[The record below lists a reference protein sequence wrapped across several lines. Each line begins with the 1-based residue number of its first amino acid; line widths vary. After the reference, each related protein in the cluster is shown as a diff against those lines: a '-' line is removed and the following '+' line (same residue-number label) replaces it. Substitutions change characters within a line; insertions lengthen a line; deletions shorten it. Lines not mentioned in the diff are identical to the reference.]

1 MTDLVSVA
9 SNAVSSYQR
18 ALGTISNNIANVATD
33 GYSRQEVVLQANPVA
48 KVGNTYMGTGVTVDR
63 LQRQYDTFV
72 ESNLRSSNS
81 DLLSQEPMV
90 NYANR
95 VIDIMGGPS
104 MGLSSAL
111 DQFFGSARNLSADPA
126 SSVLRGSFVR
136 DAENLATRFGQL
148 SGQLDLVQSETDQL
162 VDSHVSEMNT
172 TIQQLAEI
180 NIQLTK
186 QKNASS
192 QPPDLLDQRDKLL
205 KDLSGYAR
213 INTFFQQ
220 NGSVTV
226 SLGPSITRD
235 VVVDGIKSF
244 RIGTSFNAASP
255 EKVALVIDPY
265 GDASPLTSLTSGK
278 LSGLMS
284 FREQVLGSSRSAL
297 NVLANSVVTEVNA
310 LHEGGIDAYGNKGV
324 ALFTID
330 ASDTAAAGT
339 MQVAFSDPLRVASAA
354 QFRVIE
360 SPLNISDV
368 DANISY
374 EAPVFTGPKAL
385 DQVLANNPE
394 TSKPLSVQ
402 VSISNPVAA
411 VTTIP
416 NGFSDVQILLGEA
429 DAGQQLQV
437 FTRDG
442 RQILGEALSTTLQG
456 QVMTAAN
463 GFVPNAT
470 YNPNYLN
477 LSGPAAYKDIS
488 VFYGAKAEMQKID
501 GWDMTNLDPEKHVRK
516 TQTNSPAVLE
526 GGRMLASPMTIASN
540 TFTLNGVSLNATT
553 AANLDQG
560 MQASDL
566 KNWIQAA
573 IDSSKL
579 VDATDKRLATFSV
592 SAQNDI
598 RIPAKQINLT
608 LPVTLRGGNGSNAT
622 ISSTNDELGFANV
635 SEMVD
640 AINEVKET
648 TQVEASLDPSGN
660 LVLRNLPSSEEEL
673 GTEGDDIV
681 ISGVVPNSLGIATG
695 TYKGRI
701 SISRALDVGVNTVV
715 ELGFGKDPDTKNTIG
730 TPADLAMLGFKTGAY
745 IKGSANE
752 DLLVF
757 VTGTGE
763 AKVSAAYQGALVNF
777 KESLRTQPLDIK
789 FSTASV
795 SGFQKSYYT
804 ITDIKTQTE
813 VARREFDPTKPELFI
828 TYQGLKIGF
837 SSPPKDGDTFTVD
850 GNKDG
855 TGNNENMLALANLE
869 NKNVMGGG
877 KTMGAYYIDHVNDM
891 GNIAR
896 QAAISQSALQVVY
909 DQAVTA
915 RDEVSGVSL
924 DQEAAN
930 LIRFQQ
936 AYQAAAKIL
945 QVASQLFDSVLQ
957 VR

>member
-9 SNAVSSYQR
+9 ANAVSSYQR

-33 GYSRQEVVLQANPVA
+33 GYSRQEVVLQANPVS
-48 KVGNTYMGTGVTVDR
+48 KLGNTYTGTGVTVDR

-126 SSVLRGSFVR
+126 SSVMRGSFVR
-136 DAENLATRFGQL
+136 DAENLSTRFGQL
-148 SGQLDLVQSETDQL
+148 SAQLDLVQSETDQL
-162 VDSHVSEMNT
+162 VDSHVAEMNT
-172 TIQQLAEI
+172 TIKQLAEI
-180 NIQLTK
+180 NVQLTK
-186 QKNASS
+186 QKNTVS

-205 KDLSGYAR
+205 KDLSSYAR
-213 INTFFQQ
+213 INTYFQE
-220 NGSVTV
+220 NGAVTV

-235 VVVDGIKSF
+235 LVVDGIQSF
-244 RIGTSFNAASP
+244 RIGTSFSAAAP

-278 LSGLMS
+278 LSGLLS

-297 NVLANSVVTEVNA
+297 NVLANAVVREVND
-310 LHEGGIDAYGNKGV
+310 LHEGGIDAYGNKGG
-324 ALFTID
+324 ALFKINATD
-330 ASDTAAAGT
+330 NAAAGT
-339 MQVAFSDPLRVASAA
+339 MQLAFSDPLRVAAAA
-354 QFRVIE
+354 QFRVVE
-360 SPLNISDV
+360 APNNISGV
-368 DANISY
+368 DASVSY
-374 EAPVFTGPKAL
+374 EAPVTTGPKAL
-385 DQVLANNPE
+385 NESFVNNANASSALNLHV
-394 TSKPLSVQ
+394 T
-402 VSISNPVAA
+402 ISRPVGA
-411 VTTIP
+411 VATIP
-416 NGFSDVQILLGEA
+416 NGFNDVQIFMGEA
-429 DAGQQLQV
+429 DEGQQLQV

-442 RQILGEALSTTLQG
+442 RQIVGASIASDTTLQG

-470 YNPNYLN
+470 YSAQYLN
-477 LSGPAAYKDIS
+477 VNGAASYKDLT
-488 VFYGAKAEMQKID
+488 VFYGAKAEMQSVPQ
-501 GWDMTNLDPEKHVRK
+501 WDLAENDPEKHSVLPNK
-516 TQTNSPAVLE
+516 MMPAILE
-526 GGRMLASPMTIASN
+526 GGRMLPMVAISDGM
-540 TFTLNGVSLNATT
+540 FKLNGVSLGAATPAT
-553 AANLDQG
+553 AASG

-566 KNWIQAA
+566 KTWISTAITAA
-573 IDSSKL
+573 NQTN
-579 VDATDKRLATFSV
+579 ATEKRLAKFAV
-592 SAQNDI
+592 SASNDI
-598 RIPAKQINLT
+598 KVPIKQINLKLGIT
-608 LPVTLRGGNGSNAT
+608 LSGATGTAANIASSNANGYA
-622 ISSTNDELGFANV
+622 SLQA
-635 SEMVD
+635 MVA
-640 AINEVKET
+640 AINAASAN
-648 TQVEASLDPSGN
+648 TQVVASQDANGD
-660 LVLRNLPSSEEEL
+660 LVLSNLA
-673 GTEGDDIV
+673 GTEGNDIT

-701 SISRALDVGVNTVV
+701 SITRELDLGADTPV
-715 ELGFGKDPDTKNTIG
+715 ELSFGTG
-730 TPADLAMLGFKTGAY
+730 TPADLAKLGFKTGAY
-745 IKGSANE
+745 IKGTANE

-757 VTGTGE
+757 VTGSGD
-763 AKVSAAYQGALVNF
+763 AKINAAYTGAVANA
-777 KESLRTQPLDIK
+777 KESLRAQPLQIK
-789 FSTASV
+789 FDSATH
-795 SGFQKSYYT
+795 YT
-804 ITDIKTQTE
+804 ITDITTQTQ
-813 VARREFDPTKPELFI
+813 VASRNFDPTQSELVI
-828 TYQGLKIGF
+828 TYQGLRVGF
-837 SSPPKDGDTFTVD
+837 SSPPKSGDLYTID

-855 TGNNENMLALANLE
+855 TGNNENMLAIANLE
-869 NKNVMGGG
+869 SQGVMGGG
-877 KTMGAYYIDHVNDM
+877 KTMGSYYIDHVNDM

-924 DQEAAN
+924 DQEAAD

>member
-9 SNAVSSYQR
+9 ANAVSSYQR

-48 KVGNTYMGTGVTVDR
+48 KVGNTYLGTGVTVDR

-136 DAENLATRFGQL
+136 DAENLVTRFGQL
-148 SGQLDLVQSETDQL
+148 SAQLDLVQSETDQL
-162 VDSHVSEMNT
+162 VDGHVVEMNT
-172 TIQQLAEI
+172 TIKQLAEI
-180 NIQLTK
+180 NVQLTK
-186 QKNASS
+186 QKNAVN

-205 KDLSGYAR
+205 KDLSGFAR
-213 INTFFQQ
+213 INTYFQE
-220 NGSVTV
+220 NGAVTV

-235 VVVDGIKSF
+235 LVVDGIQSF
-244 RIGTSFNAASP
+244 RIGTSFNSASP

-278 LSGLMS
+278 LSGLLS

-297 NVLANSVVTEVNA
+297 NVLANAVVKEVND
-310 LHEGGIDAYGNKGV
+310 LHEGGIDAYGNKGG
-324 ALFTID
+324 ALFSID
-330 ASDTAAAGT
+330 ATDTASAGT
-339 MQVAFSDPLRVASAA
+339 MQLAFSDPLRVAAAA
-354 QFRVIE
+354 QFRVVE
-360 SPLNISDV
+360 APNNISGV
-368 DANISY
+368 DASVSY
-374 EAPVFTGPKAL
+374 ETPVNAGPKAL
-385 DQVLANNPE
+385 NEALVNNANASSAVNLHV
-394 TSKPLSVQ
+394 T
-402 VSISNPVAA
+402 ISRPVGA
-411 VTTIP
+411 VATIP
-416 NGFSDVQILLGEA
+416 NGFNDVQIFMGEA
-429 DAGQQLQV
+429 DEGQQLQV

-442 RQILGEALSTTLQG
+442 RQIVGASIASDTTLQG

-470 YNPNYLN
+470 YSAQYLN
-477 LSGPAAYKDIS
+477 VNGAASYKDLT
-488 VFYGAKAEMQKID
+488 VFYGAKAEMQSVSQ
-501 GWDMTNLDPEKHVRK
+501 WDLAETDPEKHTILPNK
-516 TQTNSPAVLE
+516 LTPAILE
-526 GGRMLASPMTIASN
+526 GGRMLAMTSISDGM
-540 TFTLNGVSLNATT
+540 FKLNGVSLGAATPAT
-553 AANLDQG
+553 AASG

-566 KNWIQAA
+566 KAWINTAITAA
-573 IDSSKL
+573 NQTN
-579 VDATDKRLATFSV
+579 ATDKRLAKFAV
-592 SAQNDI
+592 SASNDI
-598 RIPAKQINLT
+598 KISAKQINLK
-608 LPVTLRGGNGSNAT
+608 LGVTLGSATGTAVNIVSSATDGYPSLQAMVTAINAAS
-622 ISSTNDELGFANV
+622 SSTKVVASQDANG
-635 SEMVD
+635 D
-640 AINEVKET
+640 
-648 TQVEASLDPSGN
+648 
-660 LVLRNLPSSEEEL
+660 LVLSNLA
-673 GTEGDDIV
+673 GTEGNDITV
-681 ISGVVPNSLGIATG
+681 SGVVPNSLGIAAN

-701 SISRALDVGVNTVV
+701 SITRELDPGADTPV
-715 ELGFGKDPDTKNTIG
+715 ELGFGTG
-730 TPADLAMLGFKTGAY
+730 TPADLAKLGFKTGAY
-745 IKGSANE
+745 IKGTANE

-757 VTGTGE
+757 VTGTGD
-763 AKVSAAYQGALVNF
+763 AKINAAYKGVVANA
-777 KESLRTQPLDIK
+777 KESLRAQPLQIK
-789 FSTASV
+789 FDSATH
-795 SGFQKSYYT
+795 YT
-804 ITDIKTQTE
+804 ITDITTQTQVASRNFDPTQTE
-813 VARREFDPTKPELFI
+813 LI
-828 TYQGLKIGF
+828 ISYQGLRVNF
-837 SSPPKDGDTFTVD
+837 SSPPQTGDLYTID

-855 TGNNENMLALANLE
+855 TGNNENMLAIANLE
-869 NKNVMGGG
+869 SKGVMGGG

-924 DQEAAN
+924 DQEAAD

>member
-1 MTDLVSVA
+1 
-9 SNAVSSYQR
+9 
-18 ALGTISNNIANVATD
+18 
-33 GYSRQEVVLQANPVA
+33 
-48 KVGNTYMGTGVTVDR
+48 
-63 LQRQYDTFV
+63 
-72 ESNLRSSNS
+72 
-81 DLLSQEPMV
+81 MV

-95 VIDIMGGPS
+95 VIDVMGGPS

-148 SGQLDLVQSETDQL
+148 SSQLDLVQSETDQL
-162 VDSHVSEMNT
+162 VDSHVAEMNT

-180 NIQLTK
+180 NVQLTK
-186 QKNASS
+186 QKNAVN

-205 KDLSGYAR
+205 KDLSSFAR
-213 INTFFQQ
+213 INTYFQE

-235 VVVDGIKSF
+235 LVVEGIKSY

-297 NVLANSVVTEVNA
+297 NVLANSVVKEVNA

-330 ASDTAAAGT
+330 ATNTAAAGT
-339 MQVAFSDPLRVASAA
+339 MQVAFADPLRVAAAA

-360 SPLNISDV
+360 SPLNTSQV
-368 DANISY
+368 DANIAY
-374 EAPVFTGPKAL
+374 ETPVFTGPKAL
-385 DQVLANNPE
+385 DQALVNNPL
-394 TSKPLSVQ
+394 TSKPLNVQ

-411 VTTIP
+411 VTTIT
-416 NGFSDVQILLGEA
+416 NGFSDVQILLAEA
-429 DAGQQLQV
+429 DPGQQLQV

-442 RQILGEALSTTLQG
+442 RQIMGAAMSTTLQG

-463 GFVPNAT
+463 GFVANAT
-470 YNPNYLN
+470 YNSNYLN
-477 LSGPAAYKDIS
+477 VTGSAGYKDLS
-488 VFYGAKAEMQKID
+488 VFYGAKAEIQKITN
-501 GWDMTNLDPEKHVRK
+501 WDMTNLDPEKHVLK
-516 TQTNSPAVLE
+516 ASTNSPAVLE
-526 GGRMLASPMTIASN
+526 GGRMLASPASIASN
-540 TFTLNGVSLNATT
+540 TFSLNGVNLGSKN
-553 AANLDQG
+553 AANSNQG

-566 KNWIQAA
+566 KNWIQDA
-573 IDSSKL
+573 IDTSKA
-579 VDATDKRLATFSV
+579 VGATDKRLATFSV

-598 RIPAKQINLT
+598 KIPAKQINLK
-608 LPVTLRGGNGSNAT
+608 LSVILKAGNGTSAAT
-622 ISSTNDELGFANV
+622 IAPADPQVGFASV
-635 SEMVD
+635 SAMAD
-640 AINEVKET
+640 AINAVKDT
-648 TQVEASLDPSGN
+648 TKVVASLDASGDLVLGN
-660 LVLRNLPSSEEEL
+660 LA
-673 GTEGDDIV
+673 GTEGDDIIV
-681 ISGVVPNSLGIATG
+681 SGVVPNALGIAAG
-695 TYKGRI
+695 TYKGKI
-701 SISRALDVGVNTVV
+701 SISRALDVGVDTPV
-715 ELGFGKDPDTKNTIG
+715 ELGFGANG
-730 TPADLAMLGFKTGAY
+730 TPADLAMMGFKTGAY

-757 VTGTGE
+757 VTGSGE
-763 AKVSAAYQGALVNF
+763 AKVSAAYQGAAVTP
-777 KESLRTQPLDIK
+777 KESLRAQPLEIK
-789 FSTASV
+789 FSIVTV
-795 SGFQKSYYT
+795 SGVQKTYYT
-804 ITDIKTQTE
+804 INDTKTQTE
-813 VARREFDPTKPELFI
+813 VAKREFDPTKAELFI

-837 SSPPKDGDTFTVD
+837 SSPPQNGDTFTVD

-855 TGNNENMLALANLE
+855 TGNNENMLAIANLE
-869 NKNVMGGG
+869 NKGVMGGG

-924 DQEAAN
+924 DQEAAD

>member
-48 KVGNTYMGTGVTVDR
+48 KVGNTYLGTGVAVDR

-148 SGQLDLVQSETDQL
+148 SSQLDLVQSETDQL
-162 VDSHVSEMNT
+162 VDSHVAEMNT
-172 TIQQLAEI
+172 TIKQLAEI
-180 NIQLTK
+180 NVQLTK
-186 QKNASS
+186 QKSAVD

-205 KDLSGYAR
+205 KELSSFAR
-213 INTFFQQ
+213 INTFFQE

-235 VVVDGIKSF
+235 LVVEGIKSF

-297 NVLANSVVTEVNA
+297 NVLANSVVKELNA

-324 ALFTID
+324 PLFTID
-330 ASDTAAAGT
+330 AFDTAAAGT
-339 MQVAFSDPLRVASAA
+339 MQVAFADPLRVAAAA

-360 SPLNISDV
+360 SPINISDV
-368 DANISY
+368 EANISY
-374 EAPVFTGPKAL
+374 EAPLFTGPKAL
-385 DQVLANNPE
+385 DQVLVNNPE
-394 TSKPLSVQ
+394 TSRPLNVQ
-402 VSISNPVAA
+402 VSVSNPVAA
-411 VTTIP
+411 VTTIS

-442 RQILGEALSTTLQG
+442 RQILGGVLDTPLQG
-456 QVMTAAN
+456 LVMTEVN
-463 GFVPNAT
+463 GFVESAT

-477 LSGPAAYKDIS
+477 LSGSTAYKDIS
-488 VFYGAKAEMQKID
+488 VFYGAKAEVKKID

-516 TQTNSPAVLE
+516 TPTDSPAVLE
-526 GGRMLASPMTIASN
+526 GGRMLASPLSIANN
-540 TFTLNGVSLNATT
+540 TFTLNGVSLGSKT
-553 AANLDQG
+553 AANSEQG

-566 KNWIQAA
+566 KNWIQDA
-573 IDSSKL
+573 IDASKL
-579 VDATDKRLATFSV
+579 EDASDKRLATFSIT
-592 SAQNDI
+592 AQNDI
-598 RIPAKQINLT
+598 KISAKQINLT

-622 ISSTNDELGFANV
+622 ISTPNDELGFASL

-640 AINEVKET
+640 AINAVKET
-648 TQVEASLDPSGN
+648 TQVTASMTPSGDLVLSN
-660 LVLRNLPSSEEEL
+660 LVSDDGEFSA
-673 GTEGDDIV
+673 EGDDIV
-681 ISGVVPNSLGIATG
+681 ISGLVPNSLGLATG

-701 SISRALDVGVNTVV
+701 SISRALDFGVNTPV
-715 ELGFGKDPDTKNTIG
+715 ELGFGKDPDTRTTIG
-730 TPADLAMLGFKTGAY
+730 TPADLAMMGFKTGAY
-745 IKGSANE
+745 IKGTANE

-757 VTGTGE
+757 ITGTGL
-763 AKVSAAYQGALVNF
+763 AKVSASYKGVPVDS
-777 KESLRTQPLDIK
+777 KENLRTQPLEIK
-789 FSTASV
+789 FSTV
-795 SGFQKSYYT
+795 NLTGGQKTFYT

-813 VARREFDPTKPELFI
+813 VAKREFDPTKPELFI
-828 TYQGLKIGF
+828 NYQGLKIGF

-855 TGNNENMLALANLE
+855 TGNNENMLAIANLE
-869 NKNVMGGG
+869 TKGVMGGG

-924 DQEAAN
+924 DQEAAD

>member
-9 SNAVSSYQR
+9 ANAVSSYQR

-48 KVGNTYMGTGVTVDR
+48 KVGNTYLGTGVTVDR

-136 DAENLATRFGQL
+136 DAENLVTRFGQL
-148 SGQLDLVQSETDQL
+148 SAQLDLVQSETDQL
-162 VDSHVSEMNT
+162 VDGHVVEMNT
-172 TIQQLAEI
+172 TIKQLAEI
-180 NIQLTK
+180 NVQLTK
-186 QKNASS
+186 QKNAVN

-205 KDLSGYAR
+205 KDLSGFAR
-213 INTFFQQ
+213 INTYFQE
-220 NGSVTV
+220 NGAVTV

-235 VVVDGIKSF
+235 LVVDGIQSF
-244 RIGTSFNAASP
+244 RIGTSFNSASP

-278 LSGLMS
+278 LSGLLS

-297 NVLANSVVTEVNA
+297 NVLANAVVKEVND
-310 LHEGGIDAYGNKGV
+310 LHEGGIDAYGNKGG
-324 ALFTID
+324 ALFSID
-330 ASDTAAAGT
+330 ATDTASAGT
-339 MQVAFSDPLRVASAA
+339 MQLAFSDPLRVAAAA
-354 QFRVIE
+354 QFRVVE
-360 SPLNISDV
+360 APNNISGV
-368 DANISY
+368 DASVSY
-374 EAPVFTGPKAL
+374 ETPINAGPKAL
-385 DQVLANNPE
+385 NEALVNNANASSAVNLHV
-394 TSKPLSVQ
+394 T
-402 VSISNPVAA
+402 ISRPVGA
-411 VTTIP
+411 VATIP
-416 NGFSDVQILLGEA
+416 NGFNDVQIFMGEA
-429 DAGQQLQV
+429 DEGQQLQV

-442 RQILGEALSTTLQG
+442 RQIVGASIASDTTLQG

-470 YNPNYLN
+470 YSAQYLN
-477 LSGPAAYKDIS
+477 VNGAASYKDLT
-488 VFYGAKAEMQKID
+488 VFYGAKAEMQSVSQ
-501 GWDMTNLDPEKHVRK
+501 WDLAETDPEKHTILPNK
-516 TQTNSPAVLE
+516 LTPAILE
-526 GGRMLASPMTIASN
+526 GDRMLAMASISDGM
-540 TFTLNGVSLNATT
+540 FKLNGVSLGAATPAT
-553 AANLDQG
+553 AASG

-566 KNWIQAA
+566 KAWINTAITAA
-573 IDSSKL
+573 NQTN
-579 VDATDKRLATFSV
+579 ATDKRLAKFAV
-592 SAQNDI
+592 SASNDI
-598 RIPAKQINLT
+598 KISAKQINLK
-608 LPVTLRGGNGSNAT
+608 LGVTLGSATGTAVNIVSSATDGYPSLQAMVTAINAAS
-622 ISSTNDELGFANV
+622 SSTKVVASQDANG
-635 SEMVD
+635 D
-640 AINEVKET
+640 
-648 TQVEASLDPSGN
+648 
-660 LVLRNLPSSEEEL
+660 LVLSNLA
-673 GTEGDDIV
+673 GTEGNDITV
-681 ISGVVPNSLGIATG
+681 SGVVPNSLGIAAN

-701 SISRALDVGVNTVV
+701 SITRELDPGADTPV
-715 ELGFGKDPDTKNTIG
+715 ELGFGTG
-730 TPADLAMLGFKTGAY
+730 TPADLAKLGFKTGAY
-745 IKGSANE
+745 IKGTANE

-757 VTGTGE
+757 VTGTGD
-763 AKVSAAYQGALVNF
+763 AKINAAYKGVVANA
-777 KESLRTQPLDIK
+777 KESLRAQPLQIK
-789 FSTASV
+789 FDSATH
-795 SGFQKSYYT
+795 YT
-804 ITDIKTQTE
+804 ITDITTQTQVASRNFDPTQTE
-813 VARREFDPTKPELFI
+813 LI
-828 TYQGLKIGF
+828 ISYQGLRVSF
-837 SSPPKDGDTFTVD
+837 SSPPQTGDLYTID

-855 TGNNENMLALANLE
+855 TGNNENMLAIANLE
-869 NKNVMGGG
+869 SKGVMGGG

-924 DQEAAN
+924 DQEAAD

>member
-1 MTDLVSVA
+1 M
-9 SNAVSSYQR
+9 
-18 ALGTISNNIANVATD
+18 
-33 GYSRQEVVLQANPVA
+33 VLQANPVA
-48 KVGNTYMGTGVTVDR
+48 KVGNTYLGTGVTVDR

-136 DAENLATRFGQL
+136 DAENLVTRFGQL
-148 SGQLDLVQSETDQL
+148 SAQLDLVQSETDQL
-162 VDSHVSEMNT
+162 VDGHVVEMNT
-172 TIQQLAEI
+172 TIKQLAEI
-180 NIQLTK
+180 NVQLTK
-186 QKNASS
+186 QKNAVN

-213 INTFFQQ
+213 INTYFQE
-220 NGSVTV
+220 NGAVTV

-235 VVVDGIKSF
+235 LVVDGIQSF
-244 RIGTSFNAASP
+244 RIGTSFNSASP

-278 LSGLMS
+278 LSGLLS

-297 NVLANSVVTEVNA
+297 NVLANAVVKEVND
-310 LHEGGIDAYGNKGV
+310 LHEGGIDAYGKKGG
-324 ALFTID
+324 ALFSID
-330 ASDTAAAGT
+330 ATDTASAGT
-339 MQVAFSDPLRVASAA
+339 MQLAFSDPLRVAAAA
-354 QFRVIE
+354 QFRVVE
-360 SPLNISDV
+360 APNNISGV
-368 DANISY
+368 DASVSY
-374 EAPVFTGPKAL
+374 ETPINSGPKAL
-385 DQVLANNPE
+385 NEALVNNANASSAVNLHV
-394 TSKPLSVQ
+394 T
-402 VSISNPVAA
+402 ISRPVGA
-411 VTTIP
+411 VATIP
-416 NGFSDVQILLGEA
+416 NGFNDVQIFMGEA
-429 DAGQQLQV
+429 DEGQQLQV

-442 RQILGEALSTTLQG
+442 RQIVGASIASDTTLQG

-470 YNPNYLN
+470 YSAQYLN
-477 LSGPAAYKDIS
+477 VNGAASYKDLT
-488 VFYGAKAEMQKID
+488 VFYGAKAEMQSVSQ
-501 GWDMTNLDPEKHVRK
+501 WDLAETDPEKHTILPNK
-516 TQTNSPAVLE
+516 LTPAILE
-526 GGRMLASPMTIASN
+526 GDRMLAMASISDGM
-540 TFTLNGVSLNATT
+540 FKLNGVSLGAATPAT
-553 AANLDQG
+553 AASG

-566 KNWIQAA
+566 KAWINTAITAA
-573 IDSSKL
+573 NQTN
-579 VDATDKRLATFSV
+579 ATDKRLAKFAV
-592 SAQNDI
+592 SASNDI
-598 RIPAKQINLT
+598 KISAKQINLK
-608 LPVTLRGGNGSNAT
+608 LGVTLGSATGTAVNIVSSATDGYPSLQAMVTAINAAS
-622 ISSTNDELGFANV
+622 SSTKVVASQDANG
-635 SEMVD
+635 D
-640 AINEVKET
+640 
-648 TQVEASLDPSGN
+648 
-660 LVLRNLPSSEEEL
+660 LVLSNLA
-673 GTEGDDIV
+673 GTEGNDITV
-681 ISGVVPNSLGIATG
+681 SGVVPNSLGIAAN

-701 SISRALDVGVNTVV
+701 SITRELDPGADTPV
-715 ELGFGKDPDTKNTIG
+715 ELGFGTG
-730 TPADLAMLGFKTGAY
+730 TPADLAKLGFKTGAY
-745 IKGSANE
+745 IKGTANE

-757 VTGTGE
+757 VTGTGD
-763 AKVSAAYQGALVNF
+763 AKINAAYTGAVANA
-777 KESLRTQPLDIK
+777 KESLRAQPLQIK
-789 FSTASV
+789 FDSATH
-795 SGFQKSYYT
+795 YT
-804 ITDIKTQTE
+804 ITDITTQTQVASRNFDPTQTE
-813 VARREFDPTKPELFI
+813 LI
-828 TYQGLKIGF
+828 ISYQGLRVSF
-837 SSPPKDGDTFTVD
+837 SSPPQTGDLYTID

-855 TGNNENMLALANLE
+855 TGNNENMLAIANLE
-869 NKNVMGGG
+869 SKGVMGGG

-924 DQEAAN
+924 DQEAAD

>member
-9 SNAVSSYQR
+9 ANAVSSYQR

-48 KVGNTYMGTGVTVDR
+48 KVGNTYLGTGVTVDR

-136 DAENLATRFGQL
+136 DAENLVTRFGQL
-148 SGQLDLVQSETDQL
+148 SAQLDLVQSETDQL
-162 VDSHVSEMNT
+162 VDGHVVEMNT
-172 TIQQLAEI
+172 TIKQLAEI
-180 NIQLTK
+180 NVQLTK
-186 QKNASS
+186 QKNAVN

-205 KDLSGYAR
+205 KDLSGFAR
-213 INTFFQQ
+213 INTYFQE
-220 NGSVTV
+220 NGAVTV

-235 VVVDGIKSF
+235 LVVDGIQSF
-244 RIGTSFNAASP
+244 RIGTSFNSASP

-278 LSGLMS
+278 LSGLLS

-297 NVLANSVVTEVNA
+297 NVLANAVVKEVND
-310 LHEGGIDAYGNKGV
+310 LHEGGIDAYGNKGG
-324 ALFTID
+324 ALFSID
-330 ASDTAAAGT
+330 ATDTASAGT
-339 MQVAFSDPLRVASAA
+339 MQLAFSDPLRVAAAA
-354 QFRVIE
+354 QFRVVE
-360 SPLNISDV
+360 APNNISGV
-368 DANISY
+368 DASVSF
-374 EAPVFTGPKAL
+374 ETPVNAGPKAL
-385 DQVLANNPE
+385 NEALVNNANASSAVNLHV
-394 TSKPLSVQ
+394 T
-402 VSISNPVAA
+402 ISRPVGA
-411 VTTIP
+411 VATIP
-416 NGFSDVQILLGEA
+416 NGFNDVQIFMGEA
-429 DAGQQLQV
+429 DEGQQLQV

-442 RQILGEALSTTLQG
+442 RQIVGASIASDTTLQG

-470 YNPNYLN
+470 YSAQYLN
-477 LSGPAAYKDIS
+477 VNGAASYKDLT
-488 VFYGAKAEMQKID
+488 VFYGAKAEMQSVSQ
-501 GWDMTNLDPEKHVRK
+501 WDLAETDPEKHTILPNK
-516 TQTNSPAVLE
+516 LTPAILE
-526 GGRMLASPMTIASN
+526 GGRMLAMTSISDGM
-540 TFTLNGVSLNATT
+540 FKLNGVSLGAAAPAT
-553 AANLDQG
+553 AASG

-566 KNWIQAA
+566 KAWINTAITAA
-573 IDSSKL
+573 NQTN
-579 VDATDKRLATFSV
+579 AADKRLAKFAV
-592 SAQNDI
+592 SASNDI
-598 RIPAKQINLT
+598 KISATQINLK
-608 LPVTLRGGNGSNAT
+608 LGVTLGSATGTAVNIVSSATDGYPSLQAMVTAINAAS
-622 ISSTNDELGFANV
+622 SSTKVVASQDANG
-635 SEMVD
+635 D
-640 AINEVKET
+640 
-648 TQVEASLDPSGN
+648 
-660 LVLRNLPSSEEEL
+660 LVLSNLA
-673 GTEGDDIV
+673 GTEGNDITV
-681 ISGVVPNSLGIATG
+681 SGVVPNSLGIAAN

-701 SISRALDVGVNTVV
+701 SITRELDPGADTPV
-715 ELGFGKDPDTKNTIG
+715 ELGFGTG
-730 TPADLAMLGFKTGAY
+730 TPADLAKLGFKTGAY
-745 IKGSANE
+745 IKGTANE

-757 VTGTGE
+757 VTGTGD
-763 AKVSAAYQGALVNF
+763 AKINAAYKGVVANA
-777 KESLRTQPLDIK
+777 KESLRAQPLQIK
-789 FSTASV
+789 FDSATH
-795 SGFQKSYYT
+795 YT
-804 ITDIKTQTE
+804 ITDITTQTQVASRNFDPTQTE
-813 VARREFDPTKPELFI
+813 LI
-828 TYQGLKIGF
+828 ISYQGLRVSF
-837 SSPPKDGDTFTVD
+837 SSPPQTGDLYTID

-855 TGNNENMLALANLE
+855 TGNNENMLAIANLE
-869 NKNVMGGG
+869 SKGVMGGG

-924 DQEAAN
+924 DQEAAD

>member
-48 KVGNTYMGTGVTVDR
+48 KVGNTYLGTGVTVDR

-148 SGQLDLVQSETDQL
+148 SSQLDLVQSETDQL
-162 VDSHVSEMNT
+162 VDGHVVEMNT
-172 TIQQLAEI
+172 TIKQLAEI
-180 NIQLTK
+180 NVQLTK
-186 QKNASS
+186 QKNAVS

-213 INTFFQQ
+213 INTYFQE
-220 NGSVTV
+220 NGAVTV

-244 RIGTSFNAASP
+244 RIGTSFNSASP

-278 LSGLMS
+278 LSGLLS

-297 NVLANSVVTEVNA
+297 NVLANAVVKEVND
-310 LHEGGIDAYGNKGV
+310 LHEGGIDAYGNKGG
-324 ALFTID
+324 ALFSID
-330 ASDTAAAGT
+330 ATDTASAGT
-339 MQVAFSDPLRVASAA
+339 MQLAFSDPLRVAAAA
-354 QFRVIE
+354 QFRVVE
-360 SPLNISDV
+360 APNNISGV
-368 DANISY
+368 DASVSY
-374 EAPVFTGPKAL
+374 ETPVNAGPKAL
-385 DQVLANNPE
+385 NEALVNNANASSAVNLHV
-394 TSKPLSVQ
+394 T
-402 VSISNPVAA
+402 ISRPVGA
-411 VTTIP
+411 VATIP
-416 NGFSDVQILLGEA
+416 NGFNDVQIFMGEA
-429 DAGQQLQV
+429 DEGQQLQV

-442 RQILGEALSTTLQG
+442 RQIIGASIASDTTLQG

-470 YNPNYLN
+470 YSAQYLN
-477 LSGPAAYKDIS
+477 VNGPASYKDLT
-488 VFYGAKAEMQKID
+488 VFYGAKAEMQSVSQ
-501 GWDMTNLDPEKHVRK
+501 WDLAETDPEKHTVLPDK
-516 TQTNSPAVLE
+516 LTPAILE
-526 GGRMLASPMTIASN
+526 GGRMLAMASISDGM
-540 TFTLNGVSLNATT
+540 FKLNGVSLGAATPAT
-553 AANLDQG
+553 AASG

-566 KNWIQAA
+566 KAWINTAITAA
-573 IDSSKL
+573 NQTN
-579 VDATDKRLATFSV
+579 AADKRLAKFAV
-592 SAQNDI
+592 SASNDI
-598 RIPAKQINLT
+598 KISAKQINLK
-608 LPVTLRGGNGSNAT
+608 LGVTLGSATGTAVNIVSSATDGYPSLQAMVTAINAAS
-622 ISSTNDELGFANV
+622 SSTKVVASQDANG
-635 SEMVD
+635 D
-640 AINEVKET
+640 
-648 TQVEASLDPSGN
+648 
-660 LVLRNLPSSEEEL
+660 LVLSNLA
-673 GTEGDDIV
+673 GTEGNDITV
-681 ISGVVPNSLGIATG
+681 SGVVPNSLGIAAN

-701 SISRALDVGVNTVV
+701 SITRELDPGADTPV
-715 ELGFGKDPDTKNTIG
+715 ELGFGTG
-730 TPADLAMLGFKTGAY
+730 TPADLAKLGFKTGAY
-745 IKGSANE
+745 IKGTANE

-757 VTGTGE
+757 VTGTGD
-763 AKVSAAYQGALVNF
+763 AKINAAYTGAVANA
-777 KESLRTQPLDIK
+777 KESLRAQPLQIK
-789 FSTASV
+789 FDSATH
-795 SGFQKSYYT
+795 YT
-804 ITDIKTQTE
+804 ITDITTQTQ
-813 VARREFDPTKPELFI
+813 VASRNFDPTQSELI
-828 TYQGLKIGF
+828 ISYQGLRVSF
-837 SSPPKDGDTFTVD
+837 SSPPKTGDLYTID

-855 TGNNENMLALANLE
+855 TGNNENMLAIANLE
-869 NKNVMGGG
+869 SKGVMGGG

-924 DQEAAN
+924 DQEAAD

>member
-9 SNAVSSYQR
+9 ANAVSSYQR

-48 KVGNTYMGTGVTVDR
+48 KVGNTYLGTGVTVDR

-136 DAENLATRFGQL
+136 DAENLVTRFGQL
-148 SGQLDLVQSETDQL
+148 SAQLDLVQSETDQL
-162 VDSHVSEMNT
+162 VDGHVVEMNT
-172 TIQQLAEI
+172 TIKQLAEI
-180 NIQLTK
+180 NVQLTK
-186 QKNASS
+186 QKNAVN

-213 INTFFQQ
+213 INTYFQE
-220 NGSVTV
+220 NGAVTV

-235 VVVDGIKSF
+235 LVVDGIQSF
-244 RIGTSFNAASP
+244 RIGTSFNSASP

-278 LSGLMS
+278 LSGLLS

-297 NVLANSVVTEVNA
+297 NVLANAVVKEVND
-310 LHEGGIDAYGNKGV
+310 LHEGGIDAYGKKGG
-324 ALFTID
+324 ALFSID
-330 ASDTAAAGT
+330 ATDTASAGT
-339 MQVAFSDPLRVASAA
+339 MQLAFSDPLRVAAAA
-354 QFRVIE
+354 QFRVVE
-360 SPLNISDV
+360 APNNISGV
-368 DANISY
+368 DASVSY
-374 EAPVFTGPKAL
+374 ETPINSGPKAL
-385 DQVLANNPE
+385 NEALVNNANASSAVNLHV
-394 TSKPLSVQ
+394 T
-402 VSISNPVAA
+402 ISRPVGA
-411 VTTIP
+411 VATIP
-416 NGFSDVQILLGEA
+416 NGFNDVQIFMGEA
-429 DAGQQLQV
+429 DEGQQLQV

-442 RQILGEALSTTLQG
+442 RQIVGASIASDTTLQG

-470 YNPNYLN
+470 YSAQYLN
-477 LSGPAAYKDIS
+477 VNGAASYKDLT
-488 VFYGAKAEMQKID
+488 VFYGAKAEMQSVSQ
-501 GWDMTNLDPEKHVRK
+501 WDLAETDPEKHTILPNK
-516 TQTNSPAVLE
+516 LTPAILE
-526 GGRMLASPMTIASN
+526 GDRMLAMASISDGM
-540 TFTLNGVSLNATT
+540 FKLNGVSLGAATPAT
-553 AANLDQG
+553 AASG

-566 KNWIQAA
+566 KAWINTAITAA
-573 IDSSKL
+573 NQTN
-579 VDATDKRLATFSV
+579 ATDKRLAKFAV
-592 SAQNDI
+592 SASNDI
-598 RIPAKQINLT
+598 KISAKQINLK
-608 LPVTLRGGNGSNAT
+608 LGVTLGSATGTAVNIVSSATDGYPSLQAMVTAINAAS
-622 ISSTNDELGFANV
+622 SSTKVVASQDANG
-635 SEMVD
+635 D
-640 AINEVKET
+640 
-648 TQVEASLDPSGN
+648 
-660 LVLRNLPSSEEEL
+660 LVLSNLA
-673 GTEGDDIV
+673 GTEGNDITV
-681 ISGVVPNSLGIATG
+681 SGVVPNSLGIAAN

-701 SISRALDVGVNTVV
+701 SITRELDPGADTPV
-715 ELGFGKDPDTKNTIG
+715 ELGFGTG
-730 TPADLAMLGFKTGAY
+730 TPADLAKLGFKTGAY
-745 IKGSANE
+745 IKGTANE

-757 VTGTGE
+757 VTGTGD
-763 AKVSAAYQGALVNF
+763 AKINATYKGVVANA
-777 KESLRTQPLDIK
+777 KESLRAQPLQIK
-789 FSTASV
+789 FDSATH
-795 SGFQKSYYT
+795 YT
-804 ITDIKTQTE
+804 ITDITTQTQVASRNFDPTQTE
-813 VARREFDPTKPELFI
+813 LI
-828 TYQGLKIGF
+828 ISYQGLRVSF
-837 SSPPKDGDTFTVD
+837 SSPPQTGDLYTID

-855 TGNNENMLALANLE
+855 TGNNENMLAIANLE
-869 NKNVMGGG
+869 SKGVMGGG

-924 DQEAAN
+924 DQEAAD

>member
-9 SNAVSSYQR
+9 ANAVSSYQR

-48 KVGNTYMGTGVTVDR
+48 KVGNTYLGTGVTVDR

-136 DAENLATRFGQL
+136 DAENLVTRFGQL
-148 SGQLDLVQSETDQL
+148 SAQLDLVQSETDQL
-162 VDSHVSEMNT
+162 VDGHVVEMNT
-172 TIQQLAEI
+172 TIKQLAEI
-180 NIQLTK
+180 NVQLTK
-186 QKNASS
+186 QKNAVN

-205 KDLSGYAR
+205 KDLSGFAR
-213 INTFFQQ
+213 INTYFQE
-220 NGSVTV
+220 NGAVTV

-235 VVVDGIKSF
+235 LVVDGIQSF
-244 RIGTSFNAASP
+244 RIGTSFNSASP

-278 LSGLMS
+278 LSGLLS

-297 NVLANSVVTEVNA
+297 NVLANAVVKEVND
-310 LHEGGIDAYGNKGV
+310 LHEGGIDAYGKKGG
-324 ALFTID
+324 ALFSID
-330 ASDTAAAGT
+330 ATDTASAGT
-339 MQVAFSDPLRVASAA
+339 MQLAFSDPLRVAAAA
-354 QFRVIE
+354 QFRVVE
-360 SPLNISDV
+360 APNNISGV
-368 DANISY
+368 DASVSY
-374 EAPVFTGPKAL
+374 ETPINSGPKAL
-385 DQVLANNPE
+385 NEALVNNANASSAVNLHV
-394 TSKPLSVQ
+394 T
-402 VSISNPVAA
+402 ISRPVGA
-411 VTTIP
+411 VATIP
-416 NGFSDVQILLGEA
+416 NGFNDVQIFMGEA
-429 DAGQQLQV
+429 DEGQQLQV

-442 RQILGEALSTTLQG
+442 RQIVGASIASDTTLQG

-470 YNPNYLN
+470 YSAQYLN
-477 LSGPAAYKDIS
+477 VNGAASYKDLT
-488 VFYGAKAEMQKID
+488 VFYGAKAEMQSVSQ
-501 GWDMTNLDPEKHVRK
+501 WDLAETDPEKHTILPNK
-516 TQTNSPAVLE
+516 LTPAILE
-526 GGRMLASPMTIASN
+526 GDRMLAMASISDGM
-540 TFTLNGVSLNATT
+540 FKLNGVSLGAATPAT
-553 AANLDQG
+553 AASG

-566 KNWIQAA
+566 KAWINTAITAA
-573 IDSSKL
+573 NQTN
-579 VDATDKRLATFSV
+579 ATDKRLAKFAV
-592 SAQNDI
+592 SASNDI
-598 RIPAKQINLT
+598 KISAKQINLK
-608 LPVTLRGGNGSNAT
+608 LGVTLGSATGTAVNIVSSATDGYPSLQAMVTAINAAS
-622 ISSTNDELGFANV
+622 SSTKVVASQDANG
-635 SEMVD
+635 D
-640 AINEVKET
+640 
-648 TQVEASLDPSGN
+648 
-660 LVLRNLPSSEEEL
+660 LVLSNLA
-673 GTEGDDIV
+673 GTEGNDITV
-681 ISGVVPNSLGIATG
+681 SGVVPNSLGIAAN

-701 SISRALDVGVNTVV
+701 SITRELDPGADTPV
-715 ELGFGKDPDTKNTIG
+715 ELGFGTG
-730 TPADLAMLGFKTGAY
+730 TPADLAKLGFKTGAY
-745 IKGSANE
+745 IKGTANE

-757 VTGTGE
+757 VTGTGD
-763 AKVSAAYQGALVNF
+763 AKINAAYKGVVANA
-777 KESLRTQPLDIK
+777 KESLRAQPLQIK
-789 FSTASV
+789 FDSATH
-795 SGFQKSYYT
+795 YT
-804 ITDIKTQTE
+804 ITDITTQTQVASRNFDPTQTE
-813 VARREFDPTKPELFI
+813 LI
-828 TYQGLKIGF
+828 ISYQGLRVSF
-837 SSPPKDGDTFTVD
+837 SSPPQTGDLYTID

-855 TGNNENMLALANLE
+855 TGNNENMLAIANLE
-869 NKNVMGGG
+869 SKGVMGGG

-924 DQEAAN
+924 DQEAAD

>member
-9 SNAVSSYQR
+9 SNAVASYQR

-148 SGQLDLVQSETDQL
+148 SSQLDLVQSETDQL
-162 VDSHVSEMNT
+162 VDGHVVEMNT
-172 TIQQLAEI
+172 TIKQLAEI
-180 NIQLTK
+180 NVQLTK
-186 QKNASS
+186 QKNTVN

-205 KDLSGYAR
+205 KDLSSFAR
-213 INTFFQQ
+213 INTYFQE
-220 NGSVTV
+220 NGAVTV

-235 VVVDGIKSF
+235 LVVDGIKSF
-244 RIGTSFNAASP
+244 RIGSSFNAASP

-278 LSGLMS
+278 LSGLLS

-297 NVLANSVVTEVNA
+297 NVLANAVVKEVND
-310 LHEGGIDAYGNKGV
+310 LHEGGIDAYGNKGG
-324 ALFTID
+324 ALFSID
-330 ASDTAAAGT
+330 TTDIASAGT
-339 MQVAFSDPLRVASAA
+339 MQLAFSDPLRVAAAA
-354 QFRVIE
+354 QFRVVE
-360 SPLNISDV
+360 APNNISGV
-368 DANISY
+368 DASVSY
-374 EAPVFTGPKAL
+374 ETPVNAGPKAL
-385 DQVLANNPE
+385 NEAFVNNANASSAVNLHV
-394 TSKPLSVQ
+394 T
-402 VSISNPVAA
+402 ISRPVGA
-411 VTTIP
+411 VATIP
-416 NGFSDVQILLGEA
+416 NGFNNVQIFMGEA
-429 DAGQQLQV
+429 DEGQQLQV

-442 RQILGEALSTTLQG
+442 RQILGASIAADTTLQG

-470 YNPNYLN
+470 YSAQYLN
-477 LSGPAAYKDIS
+477 VNGAASYKDLT
-488 VFYGAKAEMQKID
+488 VFYGAKAEMQSVSQ
-501 GWDMTNLDPEKHVRK
+501 WDLAETDPEKHTILPNK
-516 TQTNSPAVLE
+516 LTPAILE
-526 GGRMLASPMTIASN
+526 GDRMLAMTSISDGM
-540 TFTLNGVSLNATT
+540 FKLNGVSLGAATPAT
-553 AANLDQG
+553 AASG

-566 KNWIQAA
+566 KTWINTA
-573 IDSSKL
+573 ITEAKQTN
-579 VDATDKRLATFSV
+579 ATDKRLAKFAV
-592 SAQNDI
+592 SASNDI
-598 RIPAKQINLT
+598 KISAKQINLK
-608 LPVTLRGGNGSNAT
+608 LGVTLASATGTAVNIASSETNGYPSLQAMVTAINAAS
-622 ISSTNDELGFANV
+622 SSTKVVATQDANG
-635 SEMVD
+635 D
-640 AINEVKET
+640 
-648 TQVEASLDPSGN
+648 
-660 LVLRNLPSSEEEL
+660 LVLSNLA
-673 GTEGDDIV
+673 GTEGHDITV
-681 ISGVVPNSLGIATG
+681 SGVVPNSLGIATG
-695 TYKGRI
+695 AYKGRI
-701 SISRALDVGVNTVV
+701 SITRELDPGADTPV
-715 ELGFGKDPDTKNTIG
+715 ELGFGTG
-730 TPADLAMLGFKTGAY
+730 TPADLAKLGFKTGAY
-745 IKGSANE
+745 IKGTANE

-757 VTGTGE
+757 VTGTGG
-763 AKVSAAYQGALVNF
+763 AKINAAYTGAVANA
-777 KESLRTQPLDIK
+777 KESLRAQPLQIK
-789 FSTASV
+789 FDSATH
-795 SGFQKSYYT
+795 YT
-804 ITDIKTQTE
+804 ITDITTQTQ
-813 VARREFDPTKPELFI
+813 VASRNFDPTQSELI
-828 TYQGLKIGF
+828 IGYQGLRVSF
-837 SSPPKDGDTFTVD
+837 SSPPKTGDLYTID

-855 TGNNENMLALANLE
+855 TGNNENMLAIANLE
-869 NKNVMGGG
+869 SKGVMGGG
-877 KTMGAYYIDHVNDM
+877 KTMGSYYIDHVNDM

-924 DQEAAN
+924 DQEAAD